1 MEMTKI
7 VVPDT
12 PLGLRAHVTWADRH
26 RLRDYAQIGQKLF
39 IQRFVIYS
47 AAILLTGFY
56 YDWGTAAFYFAA
68 VILCELFDFKVFHSV
83 LKRKSLTPRVFR
95 KDMVQVYIGTFFS
108 ALTISMFCVSIA
120 RLQGLGGGHF
130 FPLFMLVS
138 ASIFAAM
145 NNHHFLLVLALRL
158 FIYVAAILYI
168 PIRDVV
174 IVQPPLT
181 SEIWMSLFTVL
192 FVLGFIVELARNF
205 LVGYSVQL
213 ASRIE
218 LENEHKRALSAIDA
232 KTRFLAT
239 VSHELRT
246 PLTSIKGA
254 LDMINSGVLGKP
266 PDKMGR
272 LLEMA
277 GRNSDRLGDLV
288 GDLLF
293 LQSSDAGHMTLNKE
307 RLDLGRLAHDA
318 VEQTLPYAQR
328 VNVTIRVDATLDE
341 HWIEGDKKRIE
352 QVLLNL
358 LSNAAKFSNAGGDV
372 RVTVETLDDE
382 VYLRVRDEGIGI
394 PKGTETHIFE
404 EFFQIDS
411 QDDRQFEGS
420 GLGLS
425 ISKRIVEAHG
435 GQITYDSELG
445 VGTTFVVV
453 FDAAETA
460 P

>member
-12 PLGLRAHVTWADRH
+12 PLLLRANVTWADRH

-39 IQRFVIYS
+39 VQRILIYT

-56 YDWGTAAFYFAA
+56 YDWGAAAFYFGA
-68 VILCELFDFKVFHSV
+68 VGLCELYDFTVFRRI
-83 LKRKSLTPRVFR
+83 LKRKTLTPRMFR
-95 KDMVQVYIGTFFS
+95 RDMVRIYVGTFFS

-120 RLQGLGGGHF
+120 WLQGLGGGHF

-145 NNHHFLLVLALRL
+145 NNHHFLPVLALRL
-158 FIYVAAILYI
+158 IIYVAAILYI

-174 IVQPPLT
+174 IVNPPLS
-181 SEIWMSLFTVL
+181 SEMWMSLFTVL

-205 LVGYSVQL
+205 LTSYSEQL
-213 ASRIE
+213 ASRVE
-218 LENEHKRALSAIDA
+218 LENEHKRALMAVDA

-254 LDMINSGVLGKP
+254 LDMINSGVVGEAP
-266 PDKMGR
+266 ARMQR

-293 LQSSDAGHMTLNKE
+293 LQSSDSGHLVLNTE
-307 RLDLGRLAHDA
+307 RLDLGQLAHEA

-328 VNVTIRVDATLDE
+328 AGVTIHVDATPNAY
-341 HWIEGDKKRIE
+341 WIDGDKKRIE

-372 RVTVETLDDE
+372 RVSIDTHDDQ
-382 VYLRVRDEGIGI
+382 VRLHVKDDGIGI
-394 PKGTETHIFE
+394 PKGTEVQVFE

-425 ISKRIVEAHG
+425 ISKRIIEAHG
-435 GQITYDSELG
+435 GQITYESELG
-445 VGTTFVVV
+445 VGTTFSIT
-453 FDAAETA
+453 FAAA
-460 P
+460 DPLA

>member
-12 PLGLRAHVTWADRH
+12 PLLLRAQVTWADRH
-26 RLRDYAQIGQKLF
+26 RLRDYAQVGQKLF
-39 IQRFVIYS
+39 IQRFLIYS
-47 AAILLTGFY
+47 AAIALTGFF
-56 YDWGTAAFYFAA
+56 YDWNTALFYLVA
-68 VILCELFDFKVFHSV
+68 VGLCEVFDFTVFRRI
-83 LKRKSLTPRVFR
+83 LNRKALTPRMFR
-95 KDMVQVYIGTFFS
+95 RDMVRVYAGTFFS

-145 NNHHFLLVLALRL
+145 NNHHFLPVLAFRL
-158 FIYVAAILYI
+158 IIYVAAILYI

-174 IVQPPLT
+174 IVNPPLA
-181 SEIWMSLFTVL
+181 SEMWMSLFTVL

-205 LVGYSVQL
+205 LTSYSEQL

-218 LENEHKRALSAIDA
+218 LENEHKRALLAVDA

-254 LDMINSGVLGKP
+254 LDMINSGVVGEAP
-266 PDKMGR
+266 ARMQR

-293 LQSSDAGHMTLNKE
+293 LQSSDSGHLVLNTE
-307 RLDLGRLAHDA
+307 RLDLGQLAQDA

-328 VNVTIRVDATLDE
+328 VGVTIHVDATPNA
-341 HWIEGDKKRIE
+341 HWIDGDKKRIE

-372 RVTVETLDDE
+372 RVSIDTHEDQVRLNVKDD
-382 VYLRVRDEGIGI
+382 GIGI
-394 PKGTETHIFE
+394 PKGTEVQVFE

-435 GQITYDSELG
+435 GQITYESELG
-445 VGTTFVVV
+445 VGTTFTVT
-453 FDAAETA
+453 FAAA
-460 P
+460 DPAQ